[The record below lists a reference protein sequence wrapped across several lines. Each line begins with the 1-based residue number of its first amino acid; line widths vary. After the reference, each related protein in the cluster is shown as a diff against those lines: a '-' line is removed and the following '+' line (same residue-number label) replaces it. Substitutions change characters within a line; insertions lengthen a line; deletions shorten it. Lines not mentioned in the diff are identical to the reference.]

1 MQKRSLVKRVFLCFL
16 LVSVMAFA
24 AQKTAG
30 GYYRDAA
37 FQYIENR
44 LPTAEITC
52 KEGLSYYPNDMKL
65 QMLLDRIQEAKEE
78 QKNKNKEQNQD
89 QQDQNQDQEQ
99 NKDQQDQNQDQEQ
112 NQDQQDQNQDQEQN
126 QDQQDQNQDQEQ
138 NKDQQDQNQDKEQHK
153 DQQDQNQDQEQ
164 NKDQQDQ
171 NQDQNAPQET
181 PVGQMSPE
189 DASQLLKDF
198 NEQNGEQKPWKP
210 VRGQAR
216 PLKDW

>member
-1 MQKRSLVKRVFLCFL
+1 MQHIYFVKRAFLCFL
-16 LVSVMAFA
+16 LVSVMSFA
-24 AQKTAG
+24 DQKTAG

-37 FQYIENR
+37 FQYIVNR

-78 QKNKNKEQNQD
+78 QKNKNKELYKDQQDQNQYQEQNKD

-112 NQDQQDQNQDQEQN
+112 N
-126 QDQQDQNQDQEQ
+126 
-138 NKDQQDQNQDKEQHK
+138 K
-153 DQQDQNQDQEQ
+153 DQQDQNQDQGQ
-164 NKDQQDQ
+164 NDEQ
-171 NQDQNAPQET
+171 NQDEGKDPNAPQEV

-189 DASQLLKDF
+189 SISIAQRF
-198 NEQNGEQKPWKP
+198 
-210 VRGQAR
+210 
-216 PLKDW
+216 

>member
-1 MQKRSLVKRVFLCFL
+1 MQHISFVKRAFLCFL
-16 LVSVMAFA
+16 LVSVMSFA

-78 QKNKNKEQNQD
+78 QKNKNKEQNKDQQDQNQDQEQNKDQQDQNQDQEQNKD

-112 NQDQQDQNQDQEQN
+112 NQDQQDQNQDQ
-126 QDQQDQNQDQEQ
+126 
-138 NKDQQDQNQDKEQHK
+138 
-153 DQQDQNQDQEQ
+153 
-164 NKDQQDQ
+164 
-171 NQDQNAPQET
+171 NAPQEM

>member
-112 NQDQQDQNQDQEQN
+112 NKDQQDQNQDQEQN

-138 NKDQQDQNQDKEQHK
+138 NQ
-153 DQQDQNQDQEQ
+153 
-164 NKDQQDQ
+164 DQQDQ
-171 NQDQNAPQET
+171 NQDQNAPQEM

>member
-126 QDQQDQNQDQEQ
+126 KDQQDQNQDQEQNQDQQDQNQDQEQ
-138 NKDQQDQNQDKEQHK
+138 NQ
-153 DQQDQNQDQEQ
+153 
-164 NKDQQDQ
+164 DQQDQ
-171 NQDQNAPQET
+171 NQDQNAPQEM

>member
-112 NQDQQDQNQDQEQN
+112 NKDQQDQNQDQEQN

-138 NKDQQDQNQDKEQHK
+138 NKDQQDQNQD
-153 DQQDQNQDQEQ
+153 QEQ
-164 NKDQQDQ
+164 NQDQQDQ
-171 NQDQNAPQET
+171 NQDQNDPQEM